1 MQYEARNVDDML
13 ALGQSSGTQASA
25 GTVWI
30 LNGDL
35 GAGKTHWTK
44 GFVLGVGSNADVTS
58 PTFGLIHE
66 YRDGKIPVFH
76 FDFYRL
82 NGVEELYALGWD
94 EYIDSGGIIIA
105 EWGSR
110 FPEAFPTDAIQVK
123 ITVEADGNR
132 LVRIDI

>member
-1 MQYEARNVDDML
+1 ML
-13 ALGQSSGTQASA
+13 TLGQSSGAQACA
-25 GTVWI
+25 GSIWI

-58 PTFGLIHE
+58 PTFGLVHE
-66 YRDGKIPVFH
+66 YRDGKFPVFH

-82 NGVEELYALGWD
+82 NDVEELYALGWD
-94 EYIDSGGIIIA
+94 EYIDRGGIVVA

-110 FPEAFPTDAIQVK
+110 FPEAFPADAIHVE
-123 ITVEADGNR
+123 ITVEADGSR
-132 LVRIDI
+132 QLRVDR

>member
-1 MQYEARNVDDML
+1 MQHEARSVDDML
-13 ALGQSSGTQASA
+13 ALGQSIGSQANA
-25 GTVWI
+25 GSIWI

-58 PTFGLIHE
+58 PTFGLVHE
-66 YRDGKIPVFH
+66 YRDGKAPIFH

-94 EYIDSGGIIIA
+94 EYIDSGGILIA
-105 EWGSR
+105 EWGNR
-110 FPEAFPTDAIQVK
+110 FPEAFPADAIQVE
-123 ITVEADGNR
+123 ISVEADGKR
-132 LVRIDI
+132 LIRIDP